1 MSVIVTAWNA
11 AAVLDAC
18 LESLCGQ
25 RIDGGFETIV
35 VDDASTDG
43 TRDVLRGHVDH
54 VRVIANERNLGFSES
69 NNRAAREA
77 RGHVLLFLNSDT
89 ELLAPDVLERLAGA
103 AEQPDVAMAG
113 PRLLNPDGTLQPSCA
128 AHPGVGRALVVG
140 AGLHRLLPDAA
151 LARVSPPHWS
161 HDRSR
166 DTGWVMGAALAIRAD
181 VFHEL
186 GGFWQTMYAEEEDLA
201 YRAQQRGLRVR
212 FESAACV
219 MHVGNHSFAQRWSE
233 RERAARVAGAELQF
247 LRAHYGRGRAAAI
260 RALSGAAY
268 AGRAV
273 VLAALGRR
281 GRAAIYRD
289 MARMYRRGGLSD
301 RSGPA

>member
-1 MSVIVTAWNA
+1 MSVIVAAWNA

-18 LESLCGQ
+18 LESLRSQ

-35 VDDASTDG
+35 VEDASTDS
-43 TRDVLRGHVDH
+43 TRDVLRRHEDH

-77 RGHVLLFLNSDT
+77 SGRVLLFLNADT
-89 ELLAPDVLERLAGA
+89 ELLRPDVLERLAGA
-103 AEQPDVAMAG
+103 AEQPDVAIAG
-113 PRLLNPDGTLQPSCA
+113 PKLLNPDGTLQPSSA
-128 AHPGVGRALVVG
+128 AHPGVGRALLVG

-151 LARVSPPHWS
+151 LARVSPWHWS

-181 VFHEL
+181 VFRDL
-186 GGFWQTMYAEEEDLA
+186 GGFWPTMYAEEQDLA

-212 FESAACV
+212 FESDTSV
-219 MHVGNHSFAQRWSE
+219 MHVGNHSNAQRWSE
-233 RERAARVAGAELQF
+233 RERAGRVAGAELEF

-260 RALSGAAY
+260 RAVSGAAY
-268 AGRAV
+268 ASRAV

-281 GRAAIYRD
+281 DRAAVYRD
-289 MARMYRRGGLSD
+289 MARVYRRD
-301 RSGPA
+301 RLPGRARRG